1 MAGRLA
7 AGLRN
12 LQTAAM
18 DEISTAVFKA
28 TTDDLFEPK
37 EKHVVAVARWSCEP
51 ELQEQV
57 ASALAKRVSTC
68 GARPVTTAKTLFLLH
83 RVATTGEP
91 EAVLGPSVAELR
103 SLVERRS
110 LPAAEL
116 AYAPYIVGLC
126 EWDDCNLFR
135 RPDAPAC
142 WRGMPL
148 PAVLEGL
155 RPLQAL
161 AEQALELALDASE
174 VTTPAV
180 AALRLAVAEDA
191 FAMFLC
197 ETAGAAVLQDGLL
210 AAPLALV
217 NLRPGGLLEALRASN
232 RHAEDALMLQEAL
245 GSWRG
250 GSGRLDAVLLA
261 SSSHAYQA
269 PLTSVFQRA
278 LLTPQDGFVRPC
290 PDCSPAAPTPSARCA
305 HALQAPARWQT
316 CPTST
321 LSSRRGCRGAAPA
334 RGWRSRR
341 PPPPLPPPLQ

>member
-161 AEQALELALDASE
+161 AEQ
-174 VTTPAV
+174 
-180 AALRLAVAEDA
+180 
-191 FAMFLC
+191 
-197 ETAGAAVLQDGLL
+197 
-210 AAPLALV
+210 
-217 NLRPGGLLEALRASN
+217 
-232 RHAEDALMLQEAL
+232 
-245 GSWRG
+245 
-250 GSGRLDAVLLA
+250 
-261 SSSHAYQA
+261 
-269 PLTSVFQRA
+269 VF
-278 LLTPQDGFVRPC
+278 F
-290 PDCSPAAPTPSARCA
+290 CSPLPL
-305 HALQAPARWQT
+305 H
-316 CPTST
+316 
-321 LSSRRGCRGAAPA
+321 
-334 RGWRSRR
+334 RR
-341 PPPPLPPPLQ
+341 PHRRRRPSPLPPLAAAAPRRQPCHPSLQQRAPPAQTAKVAMTVHRRSSSPSTRAR

>member
-161 AEQALELALDASE
+161 AEQ
-174 VTTPAV
+174 V
-180 AALRLAVAEDA
+180 
-191 FAMFLC
+191 FFLS
-197 ETAGAAVLQDGLL
+197 TAGLTAA
-210 AAPLALV
+210 AAPRRY
-217 NLRPGGLLEALRASN
+217 RPS
-232 RHAEDALMLQEAL
+232 
-245 GSWRG
+245 
-250 GSGRLDAVLLA
+250 
-261 SSSHAYQA
+261 
-269 PLTSVFQRA
+269 
-278 LLTPQDGFVRPC
+278 
-290 PDCSPAAPTPSARCA
+290 
-305 HALQAPARWQT
+305 
-316 CPTST
+316 
-321 LSSRRGCRGAAPA
+321 
-334 RGWRSRR
+334 
-341 PPPPLPPPLQ
+341 PPPPLAASPATPLSSRELLPHRQRKSR